1 VSACL
6 WLYVCLSECKTG
18 SRVTSL
24 SSSSSP
30 SSSSSSS
37 LVVSRAVLERESFE
51 RLVFI
56 FGVDLSSRS
65 RARSLSDRDCNWRSC
80 NFLDSIPARGLRAL
94 KVAAV
99 SLRGLRTQTGGH
111 RDTSLVVTDGVST
124 PSNGLNKSIF
134 HALHDAI
141 NIRTRQPVGHL
152 QFRPVQ
158 SSADRY
164 A

>member
-1 VSACL
+1 
-6 WLYVCLSECKTG
+6 
-18 SRVTSL
+18 
-24 SSSSSP
+24 
-30 SSSSSSS
+30 
-37 LVVSRAVLERESFE
+37 LERESFE